1 MRRLAPA
8 PLSTPPC
15 AVTGVRSLGPATPV
29 EPACDIAEP
38 AEYSHLST
46 SVPDYLVP
54 DAASSTAANATNV
67 AVDSRA

>member
-1 MRRLAPA
+1 M
-8 PLSTPPC
+8 
-15 AVTGVRSLGPATPV
+15 RSLGPATPV

-67 AVDSRA
+67 AVGSRA